1 MGPLESNRIRGFWLT
16 MLCSSARS
24 REAGSYIRKECC
36 SPPCLGT
43 IGLTSTYFDVYKEA
57 WEGVRQFLTISCGG
71 CWGVGG
77 FLVLC
82 TTHGIPTVLG
92 IVAGLRKSRSTWW
105 SLLQP
110 PSNACMSI
118 DIIEKYLVLGYAS
131 RMGWSI
137 HSWNPD
143 DENGWFSLRS
153 KSGHV
158 GTGIELTCPG

>member
-1 MGPLESNRIRGFWLT
+1 

-24 REAGSYIRKECC
+24 REAGNYIQKECC

-82 TTHGIPTVLG
+82 TPTLRLRTAFLRCWALWQVFENRDQLDGLFCNHPRTH
-92 IVAGLRKSRSTWW
+92 
-105 SLLQP
+105 
-110 PSNACMSI
+110 ACRLI
-118 DIIEKYLVLGYAS
+118 
-131 RMGWSI
+131 
-137 HSWNPD
+137 
-143 DENGWFSLRS
+143 
-153 KSGHV
+153 
-158 GTGIELTCPG
+158 